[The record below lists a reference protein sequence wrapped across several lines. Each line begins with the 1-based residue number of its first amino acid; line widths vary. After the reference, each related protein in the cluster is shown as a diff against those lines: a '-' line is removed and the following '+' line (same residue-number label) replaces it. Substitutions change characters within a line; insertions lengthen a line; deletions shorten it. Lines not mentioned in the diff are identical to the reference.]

1 MKKISLSHSHNGVN
15 LCPSRRPQAK
25 ILGTSHTNL
34 SRMTNGVRPWNAG
47 LKERYEELGGTTLG
61 TTYRNVTGSGGGG
74 RSRPAFAQECEP
86 AGIRTQDTRIKSPML
101 CQTELPAHDY
111 LSNSRN
117 CIGVRRSLSIDKIGY
132 IYLP

>member
-1 MKKISLSHSHNGVN
+1 M
-15 LCPSRRPQAK
+15 
-25 ILGTSHTNL
+25 
-34 SRMTNGVRPWNAG
+34 
-47 LKERYEELGGTTLG
+47 
-61 TTYRNVTGSGGGG
+61 GS
-74 RSRPAFAQECEP
+74 EP

-111 LSNSRN
+111 LSNVKD

>member
-1 MKKISLSHSHNGVN
+1 
-15 LCPSRRPQAK
+15 
-25 ILGTSHTNL
+25 
-34 SRMTNGVRPWNAG
+34 MTNGVRPWNAE
-47 LKERYEELGGTTLG
+47 LKERYEELVG
-61 TTYRNVTGSGGGG
+61 TTYRTGTGPGGGR
-74 RSRPAFAQECEP
+74 RSRPALAQECEP

-111 LSNSRN
+111 LSNIRN